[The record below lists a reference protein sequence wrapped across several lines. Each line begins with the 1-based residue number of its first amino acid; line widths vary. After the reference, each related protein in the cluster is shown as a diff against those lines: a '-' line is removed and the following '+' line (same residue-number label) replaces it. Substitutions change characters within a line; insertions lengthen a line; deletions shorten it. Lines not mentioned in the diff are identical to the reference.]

1 MNNYIVI
8 ENISSGEFGKVVKVK
23 NKLTEKILAV
33 KIEKINSGT
42 LQYEAKIYNILSGV
56 INIPVIRSFKN
67 DSVNNY
73 LFMDLMDY
81 NLKYVKKKKFSYN
94 IKYIS
99 LCKTIII
106 HLIKALKKIHE
117 KKVLHRDIK
126 PENIC
131 FSNGIIKIIDFGI
144 SKVIDTSENKVCGI
158 VGTPNFISL
167 NVLNVNNSK
176 IEDDLESLAYIFIY
190 MISED
195 QIFQKYCNETNIDK
209 KNIDVIKKYI
219 QLEYLNEILEKHID
233 ICRNTNSNTNN
244 NTYIYNTLIELYN

>member
-23 NKLTEKILAV
+23 NKFTEKILAV
-33 KIEKINSGT
+33 KIEKINIGT
-42 LQYEAKIYNILSGV
+42 LQYEAKIYNILSGLT
-56 INIPVIRSFKN
+56 NIPVIRSFKN
-67 DSVNNY
+67 DSINNY

-81 NLKYVKKKKFSYN
+81 NLKYVKKKKFSYD

-99 LCKTIII
+99 LCKTIIVN
-106 HLIKALKKIHE
+106 LIKALKKIHE

-131 FSNGIIKIIDFGI
+131 FSNGIIKIIDFGL
-144 SKVIDTSENKVCGI
+144 SKVIDYSQNKLSGI

-167 NVLNVNNSK
+167 NVLNLNSSK

-190 MISED
+190 IISD
-195 QIFQKYCNETNIDK
+195 DKIFQKYCDESNIDK

-219 QLEYLNEILEKHID
+219 QSEYLNDILEKHIT
-233 ICRNTNSNTNN
+233 ICRDVNNNTNN
-244 NTYIYNTLIELYN
+244 NAYIYNNLIELYN